1 MLKKQGTGEK
11 VNEDLIAKLKN
22 AIRKNAVSTRANK
35 TKRNN
40 NTSLFDIGNV
50 KSVEEHKDW
59 KASKSTLPILKN
71 AIFQSYEY
79 SIISY
84 LQYKKTKNNITSR
97 MVTKAA
103 DCLFFCKAGHL
114 SLVENRKVIGGTGL

>member
-50 KSVEEHKDW
+50 KSVEEHKD
-59 KASKSTLPILKN
+59 
-71 AIFQSYEY
+71 
-79 SIISY
+79 
-84 LQYKKTKNNITSR
+84 
-97 MVTKAA
+97 
-103 DCLFFCKAGHL
+103 
-114 SLVENRKVIGGTGL
+114 